1 VKDNEQMSEIK
12 HHHPQ
17 EGPHPPHDEDYV
29 PYWKRA
35 HKDWRFWVGVA
46 FIGAALTVYITTV
59 DLSLVPR
66 RAPQPASQTH

>member
-1 VKDNEQMSEIK
+1 MSEIK

-17 EGPHPPHDEDYV
+17 EGPVPPKDPDNYV

-35 HKDWRFWVGVA
+35 HKDWRFWAGVI
-46 FIGAALTVYITTV
+46 FISVALVVYITTV

-66 RAPQPASQTH
+66 RAPQPTTQTH